1 MIKKGGSSVLCK
13 WEELPEEL
21 KTEEIKPYYDRLNSH
36 RIQLSIKRIFDVIVS
51 LFGIIILSP
60 IFLVTAIAIK
70 LDTPGPVFFR
80 QERITQYG
88 RVFKIFKF
96 RSMSV
101 NADTG
106 VNLTTKND
114 LRITKTG
121 RIIRKLKIDELCQF
135 IDVLIGNMTLVGTR
149 PEVPEYVAEYT
160 NEMKATLLL
169 PAGITSKASIIYKNE
184 SEFLENAENPKDV
197 YINEILPQKMKYNLE
212 GISKFGITNEA
223 RLLFMTIFALLGKEY
238 SEELAEAEMAEL
250 K

>member
-1 MIKKGGSSVLCK
+1 MLCK
-13 WEELPEEL
+13 WEDLPKEL
-21 KTEEIKPYYDRLNSH
+21 KTEEVKPYYDRLNSH
-36 RIQLSIKRIFDVIVS
+36 RVQLAIKRLFDIIVS
-51 LFGIIILSP
+51 LFGLVVFSP
-60 IFLVTAIAIK
+60 VFLVTAIAIK
-70 LDTPGPVFFR
+70 LDSPGPVFFR

-88 RVFKIFKF
+88 RVFRIFKF
-96 RSMSV
+96 RSMTNNSDKG
-101 NADTG
+101 A
-106 VNLTTKND
+106 NLTTKND

-121 RIIRKLKIDELCQF
+121 KIIRKLKIDEFCQF

-184 SEFLENAENPKDV
+184 SDLLETAENPKSV
-197 YINEILPQKMKYNLE
+197 YLNKILPRKMRYNLE

-223 RLLFMTIFALLGKEY
+223 KLLFMTVFALLGKEY
-238 SEELAEAEMAEL
+238 GEDTSETEMAEL

>member
-1 MIKKGGSSVLCK
+1 MLCK
-13 WEELPEEL
+13 WEELPEEM
-21 KTEEIKPYYDRLNSH
+21 KTEEVKPYYDRLKSH
-36 RIQLSIKRIFDVIVS
+36 RAQLAIKRMFDIIVS
-51 LFGIIILSP
+51 LFGLLLCSP
-60 IFLVTAIAIK
+60 VFLVTAIAIK

-88 RVFKIFKF
+88 KVFKIFKF
-96 RSMSV
+96 RSMT
-101 NADTG
+101 ADSDKG
-106 VNLTTKND
+106 ANLTTKND

-121 RIIRKLKIDELCQF
+121 SIIRKLKIDELCQL

-160 NEMKATLLL
+160 NEMRATLLL

-184 SEFLENAENPKDV
+184 SELLETAENPKAV
-197 YINEILPQKMKYNLE
+197 YLDKILPRKMEYNLE

-223 RLLFMTIFALLGKEY
+223 RLLFMTIFALLVKEY
-238 SEELAEAEMAEL
+238 SEETIEKEMAES

>member
-1 MIKKGGSSVLCK
+1 MLCK
-13 WEELPEEL
+13 WEDLPKEL
-21 KTEEIKPYYDRLNSH
+21 KTEEVKPYYDRLNSH
-36 RIQLSIKRIFDVIVS
+36 RVQLAIKRLFDIIVS
-51 LFGIIILSP
+51 LFGLVVFSP
-60 IFLVTAIAIK
+60 VFLVTAIAIK
-70 LDTPGPVFFR
+70 LDSPGPVFFR

-88 RVFKIFKF
+88 RVFRIFKF
-96 RSMSV
+96 RSMTNNSDKG
-101 NADTG
+101 A
-106 VNLTTKND
+106 NLTTKND

-121 RIIRKLKIDELCQF
+121 KIIRKLKIDEFCQF

-184 SEFLENAENPKDV
+184 SDLLETAENPKSV
-197 YINEILPQKMKYNLE
+197 YLNEILPRKMRYNLE

-223 RLLFMTIFALLGKEY
+223 KLLFMTVFALLGKEY
-238 SEELAEAEMAEL
+238 GEDTSETEMAEL

>member
-1 MIKKGGSSVLCK
+1 MLCK
-13 WEELPEEL
+13 WEDLPDEL
-21 KTEEIKPYYDRLNSH
+21 KTEEVKPYYDRLNSH
-36 RIQLSIKRIFDVIVS
+36 RVQLAIKRLFDIIVS
-51 LFGIIILSP
+51 LFGLVVFSP
-60 IFLVTAIAIK
+60 VFLVTAIAIK
-70 LDTPGPVFFR
+70 LDSPGPVFFR

-88 RVFKIFKF
+88 RVFRIFKF
-96 RSMSV
+96 RSMTNNSDKG
-101 NADTG
+101 A
-106 VNLTTKND
+106 NLTTKND

-121 RIIRKLKIDELCQF
+121 KIIRKLKIDEFCQF

-184 SEFLENAENPKDV
+184 SDLLETAENPKSV
-197 YINEILPQKMKYNLE
+197 YLNEILPRKMRYNLE

-223 RLLFMTIFALLGKEY
+223 RLLFMTVFALLGKEY
-238 SEELAEAEMAEL
+238 REDTSETEMAEL